1 MRLISTKHCNFR
13 GLKDDEHTFSETNII
28 IGDNGAGK
36 TSLIE
41 AIYVSLLGTPLNS
54 FSKANK
60 ELSRHEEGVFL
71 SESMILDTKGVSSKQ
86 SFVSTNKKKTLSS
99 NDTSITVREAFLS
112 TPICLI
118 DSNIEKIASESPQY
132 RRRLVD
138 RSVFHVEQK
147 HAESYKKLEK
157 ALKQRNRSIKNGER
171 ESAISSWDRI
181 IAEEGETVT
190 SHRAK
195 FVEDLKNEI
204 SKIQGQVS
212 KKEITVQFKKGW
224 GEENLLEYLTK
235 NINRDIAAKRTMGG
249 PHRADI
255 YIELDQKPAKEFSSK
270 GEEKQ
275 MSLSVALAISKVI
288 ETKTGALPILLIDE
302 LESGLDETA
311 LLRITDYLKSLKN
324 QQLIT
329 ALKHHTITKIFN
341 GKTITPIQNIC

>member
-1 MRLISTKHCNFR
+1 M
-13 GLKDDEHTFSETNII
+13 II
-28 IGDNGAGK
+28 
-36 TSLIE
+36 
-41 AIYVSLLGTPLNS
+41 
-54 FSKANK
+54 
-60 ELSRHEEGVFL
+60 
-71 SESMILDTKGVSSKQ
+71 DTKGVSSKQ

-118 DSNIEKIASESPQY
+118 DSNIEKIASETPQY

-190 SHRAK
+190 NHRAT
-195 FVEDLKNEI
+195 FIEDLKNEI
-204 SKIQGQVS
+204 SKIQARYQ
-212 KKEITVQFKKGW
+212 KEITVQFKKGW
-224 GEENLLEYLTK
+224 GEESLLEYLTK

-275 MSLSVALAISKVI
+275 MSLSVALAISK
-288 ETKTGALPILLIDE
+288 
-302 LESGLDETA
+302 
-311 LLRITDYLKSLKN
+311 
-324 QQLIT
+324 
-329 ALKHHTITKIFN
+329 
-341 GKTITPIQNIC
+341 

>member
-1 MRLISTKHCNFR
+1 MRLVSTKHRNFR

-71 SESMILDTKGVSSKQ
+71 SESVILDTKGVNSKQ
-86 SFVSTNKKKTLSS
+86 SFESTNKKKTLSS
-99 NDTSITVREAFLS
+99 NDTSMTVREAFLS

-171 ESAISSWDRI
+171 KGAIRSWDRI

-190 SHRAK
+190 SHRAA

-204 SKIQGQVS
+204 SKIQGHVS
-212 KKEITVQFKKGW
+212 KKEITVQFKRGW
-224 GEENLLEYLTK
+224 DGESLLEYLTK

-275 MSLSVALAISKVI
+275 MSLSVALGISKAV

-302 LESGLDETA
+302 LESGLDEA
-311 LLRITDYLKSLKN
+311 SLLRITDYLKNLKN

-329 ALKHHTITKIFN
+329 ALKHHTITKIISC
-341 GKTITPIQNIC
+341 KTIAPKQNIC

>member
-1 MRLISTKHCNFR
+1 MRLISTKHSNFR
-13 GLKDDEHTFSETNII
+13 GLRDDEHIFSETNII
-28 IGDNGAGK
+28 IGDNGVGK

-41 AIYVSLLGTPLNS
+41 AVYVSLLGTPLNS
-54 FSKANK
+54 LSKASK
-60 ELSRHEEGVFL
+60 ELSRNNEGFFL
-71 SESMILDTKGVSSKQ
+71 SESAILNSKGVKSKQ
-86 SFVSTNKKKTLSS
+86 SFLSTNKQKKLSS
-99 NDTSITVREAFLS
+99 NDINMTIREAFLS

-157 ALKQRNRSIKNGER
+157 AIKQRNQSIKNGE
-171 ESAISSWDRI
+171 EEAAIRSWDKI
-181 IAEEGETVT
+181 IAEEGEAVT
-190 SHRAK
+190 SHRVA
-195 FVEDLKNEI
+195 FIEDLKKEI

-212 KKEITVQFKKGW
+212 KKEITVQFKQGW
-224 GEENLLEYLTK
+224 DGESLLEYLTK

-249 PHRADI
+249 PQRADI

-302 LESGLDETA
+302 LESGLDEA
-311 LLRITDYLKSLKN
+311 SLLRISDYLKSLKN

-329 ALKHHTITKIFN
+329 ALNHHKITKIFS
-341 GKTITPIQNIC
+341 GKTIAPIQHIR

>member
-1 MRLISTKHCNFR
+1 MRLISTKHSSFR
-13 GLKDDEHTFSETNII
+13 GLRDDEHIFSETNII
-28 IGDNGAGK
+28 IGDNGVGK

-41 AIYVSLLGTPLNS
+41 AVYVSLLGTPLNS
-54 FSKANK
+54 FSKASK
-60 ELSRHEEGVFL
+60 DLSRNNEGFFL
-71 SESMILDTKGVSSKQ
+71 SESSILSSKGVKSKQ
-86 SFVSTNKKKTLSS
+86 SFLSTNKQKKLSS
-99 NDTSITVREAFLS
+99 NDINMTIREAFLS

-190 SHRAK
+190 SHRAR

-224 GEENLLEYLTK
+224 GEESLLEYLTK

-302 LESGLDETA
+302 LESGLDEA
-311 LLRITDYLKSLKN
+311 SLLRISDYLKNLKN

-329 ALKHHTITKIFN
+329 ALSHHKITKIFS
-341 GKTITPIQNIC
+341 GKTIAPIQHIR

>member
-1 MRLISTKHCNFR
+1 MRLISTKHSNFR

-28 IGDNGAGK
+28 IGDNGVGK

-54 FSKANK
+54 FSKASK
-60 ELSRHEEGVFL
+60 ELSRNNEGFFL
-71 SESMILDTKGVSSKQ
+71 SESTILDSKGIKSKH
-86 SFVSTNKKKTLSS
+86 SFLSTNKKKKLSS
-99 NDTSITVREAFLS
+99 NDISMTIRDAFLS

-118 DSNIEKIASESPQY
+118 DSNIEKIASESPLY

-147 HAESYKKLEK
+147 HAQSYKKLEK
-157 ALKQRNRSIKNGER
+157 ALKQRNQSIKNGEG
-171 ESAISSWDRI
+171 ETAIRSWDRI
-181 IAEEGETVT
+181 IAKEGETVN
-190 SHRAK
+190 SHRLA
-195 FVEDLKNEI
+195 FIEDLKKEI
-204 SKIQGQVS
+204 NKIQGQVS
-212 KKEITVQFKKGW
+212 KKEITIEFKQGW
-224 GEENLLEYLTK
+224 EGESLLEYLTK
-235 NINRDIAAKRTMGG
+235 NIKRDIAAKRTMGG